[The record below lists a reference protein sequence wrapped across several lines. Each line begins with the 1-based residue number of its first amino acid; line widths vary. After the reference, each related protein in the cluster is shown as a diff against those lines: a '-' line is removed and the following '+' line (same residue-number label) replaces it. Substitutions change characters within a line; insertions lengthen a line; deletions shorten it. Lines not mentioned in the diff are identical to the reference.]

1 MLKKFL
7 GASFVVSMATLAM
20 AQTTNLVA
28 NTTATTTGADGGA
41 SFRQTHFTFDLQG
54 STGTN
59 DWTGSE
65 ISVDVVGNGSL
76 WHASNQRVATNNPPF
91 PADPNNPPVCYLHN
105 LNVPALN
112 NNATNRANTLMY
124 DTFFTSPGSAFNVD
138 PTFASPGVPAPD
150 GASCPA
156 QPPIVSTA
164 TRIRGTNPSGA
175 EIPLS
180 WFDTVNSP
188 LNNTVLAR
196 FTFTVPVGSQGLIV
210 QATSAPAP
218 AGTQPLARLF
228 GRSTTNVNSVGN
240 NFDFTIYQVP
250 EPSTVALLALGGLA
264 GLIRR
269 R

>member
-7 GASFVVSMATLAM
+7 GASFVVGMTTLAT
-20 AQTTNLVA
+20 AQITTNLVA
-28 NTTATTTGADGGA
+28 NTTAVSTGADNAAGWRN
-41 SFRQTHFTFDLQG
+41 SHFTFDLQG
-54 STGTN
+54 STTGA

-65 ISVDVVGNGSL
+65 ISVDVVGTGTI
-76 WHASNQRVATNNPPF
+76 WHASNQRIATNNPPS
-91 PADPNNPPVCYLHN
+91 PIDPNNPPTCYLHN
-105 LNVPALN
+105 LNTPGLAAPGAN
-112 NNATNRANTLMY
+112 NNTLMY
-124 DTFFTSPGSAFNVD
+124 DTFFTSPGSRFTTD
-138 PTFASPGVPAPD
+138 PTFASPGLPAPD
-150 GASCPA
+150 QASCPA

-180 WFDTVNSP
+180 WFDTATAA

-196 FTFTVPVGSQGLIV
+196 FTFEVPAANGGLV
-210 QATSAPAP
+210 AQATSLPAP
-218 AGTQPLARLF
+218 AGKVPLARLF
-228 GRSTTNVNSVGN
+228 GRTTTANNSLGTG
-240 NFDFTIYQVP
+240 FDVTIYQVP

>member
-7 GASFVVSMATLAM
+7 GAGFVVTMATLAM
-20 AQTTNLVA
+20 AQSTALVA
-28 NTTATTTGADGGA
+28 NVTATTTGADGGPT
-41 SFRQTHFTFDLQG
+41 FRQTHFTFDLQG
-54 STGTN
+54 STGAN

-65 ISVDVVGNGSL
+65 ISVDVVGNGAL
-76 WHASNQRVATNNPPF
+76 WHATNQRVSVSNPPL
-91 PADPNNPPVCYLHN
+91 DPNTNCYSHN
-105 LNVPALN
+105 LNVPALS

-124 DTFFTSPGSAFNVD
+124 DTFFTGPGSAFNVD
-138 PTFASPGVPAPD
+138 PTFASPGLPAPD
-150 GASCPA
+150 GSSCPA

-196 FTFTVPVGSQGLIV
+196 FTFTVPVGSQGLV
-210 QATSAPAP
+210 VLATSAPAP
-218 AGTQPLARLF
+218 SGTQAMARLY
-228 GRSTTNVNSVGN
+228 GRTTTNQNSVGT